1 MCCTI
6 WNKSTDS
13 SVYKLAIGESDFP
26 YCPRREN
33 RGYGGGRAV
42 PGSKMRSVGAEK
54 QEWRNRMDWKEVAI
68 YTTTAGIGPVEAV
81 LEDNGVEGYVL
92 EDAADFEEFLKDTEI
107 YWDYVDEDLVREKRA
122 QETCLKIYLPDSE
135 EGAKQYADLCR
146 ALENLKARDTGHEW
160 GRLCTETSLTRQE
173 DWEWGWKQY
182 FKPFPVGKTF
192 MIKPSWE
199 TVDDTQGRR
208 ILEIDPAS
216 SFGTGSHDTTQL
228 CMAALEDCVKPGDK
242 LLDMGTGSGILA
254 IAAAMLGADVRT
266 VVDIDENCLKT
277 AQENAEKNHVSIGR
291 GLCGDA
297 LRDQALAQDIGAGY
311 DIIVANIVADVI
323 IGMTPLFWDKL
334 VPGGTLICSGILNE
348 RADEVRA
355 ALERQGFAISAH
367 ENSDD
372 WSAFTAKK

>member
-1 MCCTI
+1 
-6 WNKSTDS
+6 
-13 SVYKLAIGESDFP
+13 
-26 YCPRREN
+26 
-33 RGYGGGRAV
+33 
-42 PGSKMRSVGAEK
+42 
-54 QEWRNRMDWKEVAI
+54 MDWKEVTI
-68 YTTTAGIGPVEAV
+68 YTTTAGIGPVETL

-92 EDAADFEEFLKDTEI
+92 EDAADFEDFLQDTEI

-122 QETCLKIYLPDSE
+122 QETCLKIYLSDDE
-135 EGAKQYADLCR
+135 TGAKQYASICA
-146 ALENLKARDTGHEW
+146 ALENLKARDEDHAW
-160 GRLCTETSLTRQE
+160 GRLCTETALTRQE

-182 FKPFPVGKTF
+182 FKPFPVGETF

-199 TVDDTQGRR
+199 TVDDAQNRK

-228 CMAALEDCVKPGDK
+228 CMAALEKIVRPGDT

-254 IAAAMLGADVRT
+254 IAAAMLGADVKT

-277 AQENAEKNHVSIGR
+277 AQENAEKNHVSVGK

-297 LRDQALAQDIGAGY
+297 LRDPKLAEEIGAGY
-311 DIIVANIVADVI
+311 DIIVANIVADII
-323 IGMTPLFWDKL
+323 IGMAPMFADKL
-334 VPGGTLICSGILNE
+334 LPGGHLICSGILNE

-355 ALERQGFAISAH
+355 ALEQNGFVILSHAQG
-367 ENSDD
+367 ED

>member
-1 MCCTI
+1 
-6 WNKSTDS
+6 
-13 SVYKLAIGESDFP
+13 
-26 YCPRREN
+26 
-33 RGYGGGRAV
+33 
-42 PGSKMRSVGAEK
+42 
-54 QEWRNRMDWKEVAI
+54 MDWKEVAI

-81 LEDNGVEGYVL
+81 LDDNGIEGYVL

-122 QETCLKIYLPDSE
+122 QETCLKIYLPDNE
-135 EGAKQYADLCR
+135 DGAKQYADLCR
-146 ALENLKARDTGHEW
+146 ALENLKARDTGHAW
-160 GRLCTETSLTRQE
+160 GRLCTETALTRQE

-199 TVDDTQGRR
+199 TVDDPQGRR

-228 CMAALEDCVKPGDK
+228 CMTALEECVHPGDK

-254 IAAAMLGADVRT
+254 IAAAMLGADVQT
-266 VVDIDENCLKT
+266 VVDIDENCLRT

-291 GLCGDA
+291 SLCGDA
-297 LRDQALAQDIGAGY
+297 LRDPALAQEIGAGY
-311 DIIVANIVADVI
+311 DIIVANIVADII
-323 IGMTPLFWDKL
+323 IGMAPMFYEKL
-334 VPGGTLICSGILNE
+334 VSGGTLICSGILNE

-355 ALERQGFAISAH
+355 ALERTGFVTLHHA
-367 ENSDD
+367 NSTD
-372 WSAFTAKK
+372 WSAFSAKK